1 MTELIRFHL
10 DENVNLAIASG
21 LRRRGIDVTTSKDAG
36 LVGASDAEQLRYARQ
51 EGRVIVS
58 QDTDF
63 LAMAATSAEHAG
75 IAYARKGTRSIRQI
89 IDQMELIHAVLTAED
104 MHGNVEYL

>member
-1 MTELIRFHL
+1 MAELIRFHL

-21 LRRRGIDVTTSKDAG
+21 LRRRGIDVTTSRDAG
-36 LVGASDAEQLRYARQ
+36 LIGASDAEQLQYARN

-63 LAMAATSAEHAG
+63 LVIAAATREHPGLAF
-75 IAYARKGTRSIRQI
+75 ARKGTRSVRQI
-89 IDQMELIHAVLTAED
+89 VDQLELIHAVIPAEE
-104 MHGNVEYL
+104 MQGHVEYL

>member
-1 MTELIRFHL
+1 MAEVIRFHL

-21 LRRRGIDVTTSKDAG
+21 LRRRGIDVTTSGEAG
-36 LVGASDAEQLRYARQ
+36 LIGASDNEQLQYARR

-63 LAMAATSAEHAG
+63 KTLTFWSLRQQLWNTPALPLRARGHDQFGKSLTS
-75 IAYARKGTRSIRQI
+75 
-89 IDQMELIHAVLTAED
+89 L
-104 MHGNVEYL
+104 N

>member
-1 MTELIRFHL
+1 MAEVIRFHL

-21 LRRRGIDVTTSKDAG
+21 LRRRGIDVTTSGETG
-36 LVGASDAEQLRYARQ
+36 LIGASDNEQLQYARR

-63 LAMAATSAEHAG
+63 LVIAAATVEYPGLAF
-75 IAYARKGTRSIRQI
+75 ARKGTRSVRQI
-89 IDQMELIHAVLTAED
+89 IDQLELIRAVMTAEE
-104 MHGNVEYL
+104 MHGHVEYL